1 MPKTENARSSA
12 RDESAM
18 SRQHVAS
25 HMTRATCPATAERE
39 CWPIEE
45 KAKRAA
51 CTVVKVKEKVLL
63 QHEEMLCCA
72 ASNMEHFSNASR
84 LWRSLSNQ
92 KWLSKCDAIFGDF
105 DFTPESRNFLNLAYS
120 EACCAISTLNWRCT
134 RMRTRTPTYASS
146 QNNK

>member
-1 MPKTENARSSA
+1 MREALLATSQRWAGNMLLATWRASNMPST
-12 RDESAM
+12 
-18 SRQHVAS
+18 VA
-25 HMTRATCPATAERE
+25 EQE
-39 CWPIEE
+39 CMPIEE

-51 CTVVKVKEKVLL
+51 CTVVEVKEKVLQ
-63 QHEEMLCCA
+63 QHEEMLCGA

-120 EACCAISTLNWRCT
+120 EACCAIRTLNWRCT
-134 RMRTRTPTYASS
+134 RMRIRTPTYASS

>member
-1 MPKTENARSSA
+1 MPST
-12 RDESAM
+12 
-18 SRQHVAS
+18 VA
-25 HMTRATCPATAERE
+25 EKE
-39 CWPIEE
+39 CGPIEE
-45 KAKRAA
+45 KAKRAD
-51 CTVVKVKEKVLL
+51 CTVVEVKEKVLQ
-63 QHEEMLCCA
+63 QHEEMLCGA

-120 EACCAISTLNWRCT
+120 EACCAIRTLNWRCT
-134 RMRTRTPTYASS
+134 RMRRRTPTYASS